1 MTTSWPGCSQSRAPV
16 KCDSPDAGHDN
27 PCCRTRGRRPKAS
40 REGTRGEEFC
50 GGALYGDFGIADGS
64 AARRR
69 EGREQGSTALVSVI
83 PSPDE
88 KNPSLANPASSTLEP
103 PGLLRPGRFRSLRLG
118 IRDRLW

>member
-40 REGTRGEEFC
+40 REETRGEEFC

-69 EGREQGSTALVSVI
+69 EGPEQGSTALVSV
-83 PSPDE
+83 
-88 KNPSLANPASSTLEP
+88 
-103 PGLLRPGRFRSLRLG
+103 
-118 IRDRLW
+118 RDRLWLAPAASGSGDPGSVAACAVRFERASPSPVENTW

>member
-1 MTTSWPGCSQSRAPV
+1 MHGLTKQGRAGNRTDIAALLIALDHHHIRV
-16 KCDSPDAGHDN
+16 SDAGHDN

-69 EGREQGSTALVSVI
+69 EGREEGSTALVSV
-83 PSPDE
+83 
-88 KNPSLANPASSTLEP
+88 
-103 PGLLRPGRFRSLRLG
+103 
-118 IRDRLW
+118 RDRLW